1 MAAKAPGADC
11 DNCPL
16 QSKPCA
22 PTQFPKNGALSA
34 AIVSR
39 SPGYHEGIAGKP
51 FSGPSGKVLD
61 HLLKM
66 NGVSRDEVILTNVV
80 LCSPPEGKVPPEAIA
95 ACSGRLRKELD
106 GVSLVVACGSEAV
119 GALIGRGSINRY
131 RGQRIS
137 DDRLSRTYV
146 ASNNPALVLRDDS
159 SFPDLKRDFARAFNP
174 LPPPRFP
181 EVEVI
186 ENAKDARAYIEH
198 LLGGSD
204 RTIAADIESRGGI
217 SHKASLISMQFS
229 TDGIRAVVLGER
241 EGLWEDSDFV
251 QGQLRSLLE
260 SPDHTFVWHG
270 GKFDTKILRHTYG
283 INARVDEDTMLLS
296 YALDERG
303 GVDERVGIH
312 GLDYLLMDTFGW
324 PHYSSPSI
332 EKAKKTGI
340 VENYEK
346 FYRYAGLD
354 VGGTFQLFEHQ
365 LPLSERDDVLR
376 PYRHLLLRGTELA
389 IGVELHGMEYDA
401 TAAADIYEFEVE
413 PELRELTDKMRRA
426 VDRPLLNPNSP
437 IQVAKIFYDDYKA
450 QHAMRK
456 RPDKQRSV
464 DDSARKEIIEGRFE
478 LESRYVQK
486 YIPEPPTK
494 VQLVERD
501 DYKDRKKSLVH
512 FVELYD
518 RYQVLAKQASTY
530 LLGMIKRAELDEAS
544 RIYTQLNFHTTNS
557 GRLSSSKPNL
567 QNITRTGRREDMP
580 DIRRLFRASP
590 GRQIVQADF
599 SQAELRCIA
608 QFSGDKE
615 LTRIYKE
622 NLSLHKETATR
633 FYGENY
639 TTEDYQ
645 TSKNVNFGVFYRQS
659 AETFQEKHGI
669 PKDKAQAYITWV
681 WQTFTGVGEWE
692 REIEKEI
699 RTKGTLVSPFGRKR
713 RFHLLTRENLQASF
727 REGINFYPQS
737 TASDIT
743 LCSGITLANETDK
756 RRANI
761 CILVHDSTVAD
772 VEENYVDEYRTICQQ
787 VMEST
792 AERELGWTLPFTVE
806 IGVGPDWGSAK

>member
-16 QSKPCA
+16 QAKPCA
-22 PTQFPKNGALSA
+22 LTQFPKNGVPKA

-66 NGVSRDEVILTNVV
+66 NGASRDEVVLTNVV
-80 LCSPPEGKVPPEAIA
+80 LCSPPEGKVPPEAIK
-95 ACSGRLRKELD
+95 ACSNRLQRDIE
-106 GVSLVVACGSEAV
+106 GISLVIACGSEAV
-119 GALIGRGSINRY
+119 GELVGRGSIDKLRGYRHRRHNREV
-131 RGQRIS
+131 
-137 DDRLSRTYV
+137 V
-146 ASNNPALVLRDDS
+146 ATNNPALVLRDDS
-159 SFPDLKRDFARAFNP
+159 TFPSIRRDFERAFHP
-174 LPPPRFP
+174 LSDPVIPK
-181 EVEVI
+181 VEVI
-186 ENAKDARAYIEH
+186 ERIDDAKRYIESRIQNPGT
-198 LLGGSD
+198 L
-204 RTIAADIESRGGI
+204 AVDIESRGGI
-217 SHKASLISMQFS
+217 THAASLISIQFAS
-229 TDGIRAVVLGER
+229 EGTNAIVLGER
-241 EGLWEDSDFV
+241 EGLFDDDDFL
-251 QGQLRSLLE
+251 GNYLRALLE
-260 SPDHTFVWHG
+260 STDHNFVWHG
-270 GKFDTKILRHTYG
+270 GKFDCKILRFTYD

-303 GVDERVGIH
+303 GADERVGVH
-312 GLDYLLMDTFGW
+312 GLDFLLMDTFGW
-324 PHYSSPSI
+324 PYYSSPSV

-340 VENYEK
+340 VENYDK

-354 VGGTFQLFEHQ
+354 VGGTFQLFEQQ
-365 LPLSERDDVLR
+365 LPRAERDDVLR

-413 PELRELTDKMRRA
+413 PELRELTDKMRGA
-426 VDRPLLNPNSP
+426 VDRPLLNPRSP
-437 IQVAKIFYDDYKA
+437 VQVAKIYYDDYKA

-456 RPDKQRSV
+456 RPDKDRSV
-464 DDSARKEIIEGRFE
+464 DDSARKEIIEDRFE
-478 LESRYVQK
+478 LEDRYVQK
-486 YIPEPPTK
+486 FIPEAPTK
-494 VQLVERD
+494 IQLTEKS
-501 DYKDRKKSLVH
+501 DYKDRKKALVH
-512 FVELYD
+512 FTELYD
-518 RYQVLAKQASTY
+518 RYQILAKQASTY

-567 QNITRTGRREDMP
+567 QNITRSGRHEGLP
-580 DIRRLFRASP
+580 DIRRLFRSSP

-615 LTRIYKE
+615 LVRIYRE
-622 NLSLHKETATR
+622 NLSLHKETAVR
-633 FYGENY
+633 FYGADY
-639 TTEDYQ
+639 TTENYQ
-645 TSKNVNFGVFYRQS
+645 TCKNVNFGVFYRQS

-669 PKDKAQAYITWV
+669 PKDKAEAYIKWV

-699 RTKGTLVSPFGRKR
+699 KTKGVLVSPFGRKR

-743 LCSGITLANETDK
+743 LASAIILRDEIDGD
-756 RRANI
+756 RSSI
-761 CILVHDSTVAD
+761 CILVHDSVVAD
-772 VEENYVDEYRTICQQ
+772 VDEDYVDEYRTICQQ